1 MKQRLKERTT
11 DALWWLGWRPLV
23 AGSIGGIAGV
33 LVGYAVGAVGGATAT
48 FGVLLIAVGA
58 LKPFLRKL
66 GFLAAVSVFVV
77 FYVIGSESAEGI
89 LEAVGVGADWTELV
103 AVFVLNVG
111 SLVGVETANE
121 PTEVV
126 GGAVAAL
133 ALWSLAG
140 AAFGGVGW
148 LGGAFAVNRKYA
160 EVYDEFVEKVEEEGE
175 SLLGNRGGFYS
186 LTHGEET
193 APVVDSAKMY
203 RTTNLLVGESSL
215 SLHHGSSVD
224 MVTREIEIGDGT
236 KELYYD
242 QVASVD
248 YDEPFVKIRMSDGE
262 EIRIVSS
269 GKPEELLDG
278 VQRKVQEYKE

>member
-1 MKQRLKERTT
+1 MEQLKERAT
-11 DALWWLGWRPLV
+11 DILWWLGWRPLV
-23 AGSIGGIAGV
+23 AGSIGAVGGV
-33 LVGYAVGAVGGATAT
+33 LVGYASGAVGGATAA
-48 FGVLLIAVGA
+48 FGVVLIAVGA

-66 GFLAAVSVFVV
+66 GFLVALFAFSSSTSS
-77 FYVIGSESAEGI
+77 GRESAEGA
-89 LEAVGVGADWTELV
+89 LETVGVGADWLEFV
-103 AVFVLNVG
+103 AVFILNVG

-140 AAFGGVGW
+140 AAVGGVGW
-148 LGGAFAVNRKYA
+148 LGGAYTVNRKYA
-160 EVYDEFVEKVEEEGE
+160 EVYEEFVEKVENEGR
-175 SLLGNRGGFYS
+175 SLLGDGGEFHS

-193 APVVDSAKMY
+193 APVVDSAREY
-203 RTTNLLVGESSL
+203 RTSNLLVGESSL

-224 MVTREIEIGDGT
+224 MVKRETEIGSGT

-248 YDEPFVKIRMSDGE
+248 YDDPFVKIRMSDGE

-269 GKPEELLDG
+269 GKPEELIDG
-278 VQRKVQEYKE
+278 VQRKVEKYKR